1 MMTRKKLF
9 ILAAALLVLAIVLT
23 TPLTQIGRFGS
34 SYDAPPSPENVL
46 NAEEINAF
54 LEVWSKFVRK
64 DISRTMSQIS
74 LSSDSAVPA
83 QVRRWL
89 YAEGWNAERFF
100 SVEQRLRGLK
110 NIAELQNS
118 LEDNRR
124 LQAKMSGAGA
134 DNLKNIVDSQER
146 QFRALR
152 YNPQELALVRAN
164 LYQITQVLEG
174 KAVVE

>member
-1 MMTRKKLF
+1 MNRKKIF
-9 ILAAALLVLAIVLT
+9 ILIAALLVLAAVLT
-23 TPLTQIGRFGS
+23 TPLTDIGRFGA
-34 SYDAPPSPENVL
+34 SYSHPPSPENTLDVG
-46 NAEEINAF
+46 EINAF
-54 LEVWSKFVRK
+54 LEVWSKFMQK
-64 DISRTMSQIS
+64 DISRTMSQVS

-100 SVEQRLRGLK
+100 GVEQRLRELK
-110 NIAELQNS
+110 SIAELQNS
-118 LEDNRR
+118 LDANRR
-124 LQAKMSGAGA
+124 LLVKMSGAGA
-134 DNLKNIVDSQER
+134 ENLKNIVESQER
-146 QFRALR
+146 QFKALR